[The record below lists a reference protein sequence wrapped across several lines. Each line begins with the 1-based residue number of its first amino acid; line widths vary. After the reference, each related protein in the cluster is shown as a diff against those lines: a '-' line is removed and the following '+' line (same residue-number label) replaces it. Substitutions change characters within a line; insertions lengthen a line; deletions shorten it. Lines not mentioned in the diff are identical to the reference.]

1 MLCNAGM
8 GDILI
13 AKMILQSFNSKNK
26 VVIDK
31 NLIKS
36 YRDDSDTY
44 YAFVE
49 KLENILFA
57 NQSEPAINTHS
68 SNFQNKITNFSLVED
83 FKQDLR
89 SVYDFDYI
97 TLSTKARFDRAHE
110 EFIKNDLSV
119 IVDFFRNFSVD
130 CSIILL
136 GEKDLNGKLA
146 DNVWEQYSFYEHY
159 IDVLSKKNKIIDLTS
174 DMKLLTEPN
183 WNMFTRDLSIL
194 HNSKLN
200 IMFGYG
206 GNMVMSTAIS
216 NSNIGYIRNISYPFL
231 DALGSNF
238 HRNLNEFLNELKLF
252 ETNLNK

>member
-1 MLCNAGM
+1 MLCNAGI

-13 AKMILQSFNSKNK
+13 AKMILQSLNLKNK
-26 VVIDK
+26 VAINK
-31 NLIKS
+31 NLIRKNRYNS
-36 YRDDSDTY
+36 ADY

-57 NQSEPAINTHS
+57 NQSEPALNIHS

-97 TLSTKARFDRAHE
+97 TLSTKARFDGAHE
-110 EFIKNDLSV
+110 KFIKNDLSV
-119 IVDFFRNFSVD
+119 IVDFFRDFSVD

-146 DNVWEQYSFYEHY
+146 DKVWEQYSFYEHY
-159 IDVLSKKNKIIDLTS
+159 MDVLSKKNKIIDLTS
-174 DMKLLTEPN
+174 DKNLIAEPN
-183 WNMFTRDLSIL
+183 WDMFTRDLSIL

-216 NSNIGYIRNISYPFL
+216 NSNIGYISDIRHPFL
-231 DALGSNF
+231 NIVGPSY
-238 HRNLNEFLNELKLF
+238 HRNLGTFLNELKLF
-252 ETNLNK
+252 VNNLNK